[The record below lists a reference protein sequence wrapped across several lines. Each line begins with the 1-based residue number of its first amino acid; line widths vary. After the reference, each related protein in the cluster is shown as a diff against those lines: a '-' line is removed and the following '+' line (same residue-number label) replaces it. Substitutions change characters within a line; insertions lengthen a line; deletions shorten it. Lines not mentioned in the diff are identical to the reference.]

1 MYGSSN
7 YYDEMGLAKAWMA
20 KATGDPAD
28 LEAAKSIYDQYASNL
43 DYNSA
48 WINWDDKTPAFVAM
62 MCELTGES
70 KHCDQLKSWWE
81 EIKFVWKRKLHCVQV
96 RWKDRRVALLSQG
109 RNLHRQMGK
118 PEVTIIVPLLFRCD
132 SIS

>member
-70 KHCDQLKSWWE
+70 KHCNQLKSWCVSLF
-81 EIKFVWKRKLHCVQV
+81 ISSNNLLKWKWYCLLGVMARSTGHLTH
-96 RWKDRRVALLSQG
+96 RREKYSSTNGV
-109 RNLHRQMGK
+109 
-118 PEVTIIVPLLFRCD
+118 V
-132 SIS
+132 

>member
-28 LEAAKSIYDQYASNL
+28 LEAAKSIYDEYASNL

-70 KHCDQLKSWWE
+70 KHCDQLKTWCE
-81 EIKFVWKRKLHCVQV
+81 H
-96 RWKDRRVALLSQG
+96 
-109 RNLHRQMGK
+109 
-118 PEVTIIVPLLFRCD
+118 
-132 SIS
+132 ISR

>member
-70 KHCDQLKSWWE
+70 KHCNQLKSWYE
-81 EIKFVWKRKLHCVQV
+81 KKILSSSYDLLKWKWCC
-96 RWKDRRVALLSQG
+96 LLG
-109 RNLHRQMGK
+109 
-118 PEVTIIVPLLFRCD
+118 VTERSTGHLTRPREKY
-132 SIS
+132 SSTNGAA

>member
-81 EIKFVWKRKLHCVQV
+81 EIKFVWKRKLNI
-96 RWKDRRVALLSQG
+96 LSAG
-109 RNLHRQMGK
+109 AMERSTGHLTRPREKYSSTNGA
-118 PEVTIIVPLLFRCD
+118 V
-132 SIS
+132 

>member
-1 MYGSSN
+1 MTSLFVSQGKYTDSISTPVYGSSN

-28 LEAAKSIYDQYASNL
+28 LEAAESIYDQYASNL

-70 KHCDQLKSWWE
+70 KHCDQ
-81 EIKFVWKRKLHCVQV
+81 IKTWCQKHIIHRIMIFVFF
-96 RWKDRRVALLSQG
+96 S
-109 RNLHRQMGK
+109 NLN
-118 PEVTIIVPLLFRCD
+118 
-132 SIS
+132 

>member
-81 EIKFVWKRKLHCVQV
+81 EIKSVWKRKLYILCSGVM
-96 RWKDRRVALLSQG
+96 G
-109 RNLHRQMGK
+109 RSTG
-118 PEVTIIVPLLFRCD
+118 PLTRPREKYSLTNGEA
-132 SIS
+132 

>member
-28 LEAAKSIYDQYASNL
+28 LEAAKSIYDEYASNL

-70 KHCDQLKSWWE
+70 KHCDQLKTWCE
-81 EIKFVWKRKLHCVQV
+81 YILRFV
-96 RWKDRRVALLSQG
+96 DRSDNDSNLSVF
-109 RNLHRQMGK
+109 
-118 PEVTIIVPLLFRCD
+118 VT
-132 SIS
+132 SSNHISA

>member
-20 KATGDPAD
+20 KATGDLAD

-70 KHCDQLKSWWE
+70 KHCNQLKSW
-81 EIKFVWKRKLHCVQV
+81 CV
-96 RWKDRRVALLSQG
+96 SIY
-109 RNLHRQMGK
+109 NPHY
-118 PEVTIIVPLLFRCD
+118 TIG
-132 SIS
+132 